1 MGIPLKRGQLIRSY
15 RRIAKDCA
23 YKVGYRVKKP
33 SLDTVKTICDEL
45 RREGRTEQ
53 RTVHK
58 GTLFTICNYNDLQT
72 FQKTRTEHL
81 TEQDKNESNKE
92 YMLKCFERFWSEYPR
107 KVEKKKAREK
117 FLRLSLDE
125 KRFKKIMEALRT
137 QKESPQ
143 WKRDR
148 GQYIPHPA
156 TWIHGERWEDE
167 TAPISDDEPMKDFLG
182 QSLN

>member
-1 MGIPLKRGQLIRSY
+1 M
-15 RRIAKDCA
+15 
-23 YKVGYRVKKP
+23 
-33 SLDTVKTICDEL
+33 
-45 RREGRTEQ
+45 
-53 RTVHK
+53 
-58 GTLFTICNYNDLQT
+58 
-72 FQKTRTEHL
+72 
-81 TEQDKNESNKE
+81 
-92 YMLKCFERFWSEYPR
+92 
-107 KVEKKKAREK
+107 EKKKAREK